1 MADFSPNDEQ
11 QRLIDGHEGIYKV
24 DAGAGTGKTS
34 TVTLR
39 YAEIL
44 QEKDVRPD
52 DLLLLTFTN
61 NAADEMKERIISE
74 CDYDSRE
81 LRDAPIS
88 TFHSLAKKMVN
99 ENGFEIPAMIGID
112 DSIASSTR
120 LIENEVLEK
129 QEFRNFINQFIS
141 ENPQYNDFY
150 RVLYDYS
157 ELLGLIKSLAAKGIV
172 PQKEGWYRD
181 TEQHLDGDFD
191 QYWEK
196 VQKLNETDGSKSSEL
211 RSMTGGIFNK
221 CLDEN
226 APSGTDVRGQPYVD
240 KQIQIEYAEEAF
252 KEDREDLKKFIHDIY
267 FEYILYSLS
276 RNFLNFNFL
285 LVFAYILLCEKDS
298 VRNRLKYKYT
308 MIDEF
313 QDTNEIQLKIAMLLS
328 KGNIAVV
335 GDWKQSIY
343 SFQYA
348 EVENIQKFEERLE
361 KYKNELNDDEE
372 RISYSIDRVEEINL
386 KQNYRSTQEILD
398 FSEVSLTLP
407 GKEDENIDEEKVLD
421 QVTSLKSNK
430 DENSS
435 IEAFQSDE
443 EVEAVLHKIQETVD
457 NEEYTSEG
465 EKLDYGDI
473 AVLTR
478 SRKFGLDLQEKAR
491 ENSIPVA
498 FEGGVELFTTKPSI
512 LLLAWLRVLDYKES
526 KKGWAVILD
535 EAGYNIE
542 EIRHVIEDQEYP
554 ENMIQFREE
563 LKSEGYISGVSRKVF
578 ERYGIENGFSDK
590 ITEVLQNTFDSSYKN
605 TGDLI
610 QFIEESIEEGATHEV
625 DNSSKQDAVTVQ
637 TIHSAKG
644 LEYPAV
650 FIADINQ
657 DRFPSTNSD
666 NSRITFNELTGL
678 RQKKV
683 YNPDRQFLFDNW
695 KAHLASK
702 AHDKSHDEER
712 RLFYVAMTRAENHLF
727 LSATEE
733 RPSKFFE
740 NLELEKQ
747 VIEPELEDGGV
758 EKTEHKELEIGKPER
773 KAAIKK
779 SPHDE
784 MEMNE
789 DTLGRGPEFGTKVH
803 DFAEKYA
810 KGKDVKPSN
819 EDEENV
825 KEFIDSLDGE
835 LRTEVPIKI
844 PERGEDRKILYRG
857 KIDLLHIADD
867 IVEIIDWKTDLTK
880 ENHEEYEKQLGIYE
894 KGIKRIF
901 SEKELKVQI
910 FYTVE
915 SVSSDL

>member
-1 MADFSPNDEQ
+1 MTDFSPNPEQ
-11 QRLIDGHEGIYKV
+11 QKLIDSHEGIYKV
-24 DAGAGTGKTS
+24 DAGAGTGKTYAI
-34 TVTLR
+34 TLR

-99 ENGFEIPAMIGID
+99 ENGFEIPELIGIN

-120 LIENEVLEK
+120 LIENEILEK
-129 QEFRNFINQFIS
+129 QEFRDFINRFIS
-141 ENPQYNDFY
+141 DNPEYNDFY
-150 RVLYDYS
+150 RSLYDYS
-157 ELLGLIKSLAAKGIV
+157 ELLGLIKSLAAKGVV
-172 PQKEGWYRD
+172 PQKEGWYRN
-181 TEQHLDGDFD
+181 TEEHLDGDFKEFLETAED
-191 QYWEK
+191 M
-196 VQKLNETDGSKSSEL
+196 NEPNSGARGPTNSDL
-211 RSMTGGIFNK
+211 RNEVYSGLRDK
-221 CLDEN
+221 CLQEDDPERYEICE
-226 APSGTDVRGQPYVD
+226 G
-240 KQIQIEYAEEAF
+240 KQVKEKYIKEAF
-252 KEDREDLKKFIHDIY
+252 EEDRVRLKEFIHDIY
-267 FEYILYSLS
+267 FEYIRYSLS

-298 VRNRLKYKYT
+298 VRNRLKYEYT

-328 KGNIAVV
+328 EGNIAVV

-348 EVENIQKFEERLE
+348 EVENIQNFEERLD
-361 KYKNELNDDEE
+361 KYKEELNNDEKRVE
-372 RISYSIDRVEEINL
+372 YSINQVEEINL

-407 GKEDENIDEEKVLD
+407 GKDDESIDEDKVLD
-421 QVTSLKSNK
+421 QVTSLQSNK

-435 IEAFQSDE
+435 IEAFQSSE
-443 EVEAVLHKIQETVD
+443 EVEAVLHKIQEIID
-457 NEEYTSEG
+457 NEEYTSDG
-465 EKLDYGDI
+465 EELDYGDI

-491 ENSIPVA
+491 EYNIPLA
-498 FEGGVELFTTKPSI
+498 FEGGVELFTTRPSI
-512 LLLAWLRVLDYKES
+512 LLLAWLRVLNYRKS
-526 KKGWAVILD
+526 KKGWTVILE
-535 EAGYNIE
+535 EAGYDME
-542 EIRHVIEDQEYP
+542 EIRHIVDENVYP
-554 ENMIQFREE
+554 ENMLEFREK
-563 LKSEGYISGVSRKVF
+563 LNSENYISGVSRKVF

-590 ITEVLQNTFDSSYKN
+590 ITEVLQKTFDSSYKN

-610 QFIEESIEEGATHEV
+610 RFIEESIEDGATHEV

-657 DRFPSTNSD
+657 SRFPSTNSSS
-666 NSRITFNELTGL
+666 SRINFNELTGL
-678 RQKKV
+678 RQKKI
-683 YNPDRQFLFDNW
+683 YNSDTQFLFDNW
-695 KAHLASK
+695 KAYLVSK

-727 LSATEE
+727 LSSSKD
-733 RPSKFFE
+733 RPSQFFE
-740 NLELEKQ
+740 NLELEKKE
-747 VIEPELEDGGV
+747 IKPELEEAETKGN
-758 EKTEHKELEIGKPER
+758 EYREIEVDRPKR

-784 MEMNE
+784 MEMKE
-789 DTLGRGPEFGTKVH
+789 DTTGRGKEYGIKVH
-803 DFAEKYA
+803 KFAEKYA
-810 KGKDVKPSN
+810 QGEDVEPRN

-825 KEFIDSLDGE
+825 KAFIDSLEGE
-835 LRTEVPIKI
+835 LRPEVPITI
-844 PERGEDRKILYRG
+844 PKEGGDRKILYSG
-857 KIDLLHIADD
+857 KIDLIHITENR
-867 IVEIIDWKTDLTK
+867 VEIIDWKTDLTR
-880 ENHEEYEKQLGIYE
+880 ENHEEYEKQLEIYE
-894 KGIKRIF
+894 NGIKSIF
-901 SEKELKVQI
+901 EEKEVKNKI
-910 FYTVE
+910 FYTQKI
-915 SVSSDL
+915 

>member
-1 MADFSPNDEQ
+1 MTDFSPNTEQ

-24 DAGAGTGKTS
+24 DAGAGTGKTF

-44 QEKDVRPD
+44 EEKEVKPE

-61 NAADEMKERIISE
+61 NAAEEMKERIINE
-74 CDYDSRE
+74 CSYDTRK

-99 ENGFEIPAMIGID
+99 ENGFEIPEMIGID

-129 QEFRNFINQFIS
+129 QEFRDFINQFIS
-141 ENPQYNDFY
+141 DNPEYNNFY

-172 PQKEGWYRD
+172 PQKEGWYRN
-181 TEQHLDGDFD
+181 TEEHLDGDFD
-191 QYWEK
+191 EYWK
-196 VQKLNETDGSKSSEL
+196 RVQKLNETDGSKSSEL
-211 RSMTGGIFNK
+211 RSRTGGIFNK
-221 CLDEN
+221 CLDED
-226 APSGTDVRGQPYVD
+226 APSGIDVRGQPYVD
-240 KQIQIEYAEEAF
+240 KQINIEYAEEAF
-252 KEDREDLKKFIHDIY
+252 KEDRENLKQFVHDIY
-267 FEYILYSLS
+267 FEYIRYSLS

-285 LVFAYILLCEKDS
+285 LVFAYILLCERDS

-348 EVENIQKFEERLE
+348 EVENIQKFKSRLE
-361 KYKNELNDDEE
+361 KYKNELNNDEE
-372 RISYSIDRVEEINL
+372 RVDYPVDHIEEINL
-386 KQNYRSTQEILD
+386 KQNYRSTQKILD
-398 FSEVSLTLP
+398 FSEISLTLP
-407 GKEDENIDEEKVLD
+407 GKDDETIDEEKVLD
-421 QVTSLKSNK
+421 QITSLQSNK
-430 DENSS
+430 DESTS

-443 EVEAVLHKIQETVD
+443 EVEAVLHKIQDIID
-457 NEEYTSEG
+457 NEEYTSED
-465 EKLDYGDI
+465 EALDYGDI

-498 FEGGVELFTTKPSI
+498 YEGGVELFTTKPSI
-512 LLLAWLRVLDYKES
+512 LLLAWLRVLDYKDS
-526 KKGWAVILD
+526 KKGWAVLLE
-535 EAGYNIE
+535 EAGYKME
-542 EIRHVIEDQEYP
+542 EIKHIIYEHDYP
-554 ENMIQFREE
+554 ENMLEFREE
-563 LKSEGYISGVSRKVF
+563 LKSENYISGVSRKVF
-578 ERYGIENGFSDK
+578 QRYGIENGFSDK
-590 ITEVLQNTFDSSYKN
+590 LTEVLQKTFDSSYKN

-610 QFIEESIEEGATHEV
+610 RFIEESIEDGATYEV
-625 DNSSKQDAVTVQ
+625 DNSSKQEAVTVQ

-657 DRFPSTNSD
+657 DRFPSTNS
-666 NSRITFNELTGL
+666 NSSRITFNELTGL
-678 RQKKV
+678 RQKKI
-683 YNPDRQFLFDNW
+683 YNPKRQFSFDNW

-702 AHDKSHDEER
+702 AHDKSYDEER

-727 LSATEE
+727 LSATKE
-733 RPSKFFE
+733 RPSKFLE
-740 NLELEKQ
+740 NLDIEKKE
-747 VIEPELEDGGV
+747 IEPELIEAKLEAV
-758 EKTEHKELEIGKPER
+758 EYEELEVDRPKR

-784 MEMNE
+784 MEMKE
-789 DTLGRGPEFGTKVH
+789 DTTGRGKEYGIKVH
-803 DFAEKYA
+803 DFAEKYS
-810 KGKDVKPSN
+810 KGEDVEPRN
-819 EDEENV
+819 EDEENI
-825 KEFIDSLDGE
+825 KAFIDSLKGE
-835 LRTEVPIKI
+835 LRPEVPIMI
-844 PERGEDRKILYRG
+844 PEEGGDRKILYSG
-857 KIDLLHIADD
+857 KIDLLHITENR
-867 IVEIIDWKTDLTK
+867 VEIIDWKTDLTR
-880 ENHEEYEKQLGIYE
+880 ENHKEYEKQLEIYE
-894 KGIKRIF
+894 NGIKSIF
-901 SEKELKVQI
+901 EEKEVKTKI
-910 FYTVE
+910 FYTQGI
-915 SVSSDL
+915 

>member
-1 MADFSPNDEQ
+1 MTEFSPNTEQ
-11 QRLIDGHEGIYKV
+11 QNLIDSHEGIYKV
-24 DAGAGTGKTS
+24 DAGAGTGKTF

-44 QEKDVRPD
+44 EKKAVSPD

-61 NAADEMKERIISE
+61 NAAEEMKERIISE
-74 CDYDSRE
+74 CNYDSRE

-99 ENGFEIPAMIGID
+99 ENGFEIPEMIGID
-112 DSIASSTR
+112 DSIASSTQ

-129 QEFRNFINQFIS
+129 QEFRNFINRFIA
-141 ENPQYNDFY
+141 ENPQYNSFY
-150 RVLYDYS
+150 RALYDYS

-172 PQKEGWYRD
+172 PEENGWYRD
-181 TEQHLDGDFD
+181 TEQHLEGDFE

-196 VQKLNETDGSKSSEL
+196 VQKLNETDGNKSSEL
-211 RSMTGGIFNK
+211 RSRTGGIFNK
-221 CLDEN
+221 CLDED

-240 KQIQIEYAEEAF
+240 KQINTEYAEEAF
-252 KEDREDLKKFIHDIY
+252 NEDREDLKQFIHDVY
-267 FEYILYSLS
+267 YEYIRYSLS

-285 LVFAYILLCEKDS
+285 LVFAYILLCEKES
-298 VRNRLKYKYT
+298 VRDKLKFEYT

-328 KGNIAVV
+328 QGNICTV

-348 EVENIQKFEERLE
+348 EVENIQNFEERLN
-361 KYKNELNDDEE
+361 KYKEELNRDEE
-372 RISYSIDRVEEINL
+372 RVDFDVSNVAEINL
-386 KQNYRSTQEILD
+386 KQNYRSTQQILD
-398 FSEVSLTLP
+398 FSEISLTLP
-407 GKEDENIDEEKVLD
+407 GKDGESIDEEEVLS
-421 QVTSLKSNK
+421 QITSLQSNK
-430 DENSS
+430 DESSS

-443 EVEAVLHKIQETVD
+443 EVEAVLHKIQKIVD
-457 NEEYTSEG
+457 NEDYTSDG

-491 ENSIPVA
+491 EYSIPVA
-498 FEGGVELFTTKPSI
+498 FEGGVELFTTRPSI
-512 LLLAWLRVLDYKES
+512 LLLAWLRVLNYRES
-526 KKGWAVILD
+526 KKGWAVILE

-542 EIRHVIEDQEYP
+542 EIRHIVEENDYP
-554 ENMIQFREE
+554 EDMLEFRKKLDEE
-563 LKSEGYISGVSRKVF
+563 DYISGVSRRVF
-578 ERYGIENGFSDK
+578 ERYGIEDGFSDK
-590 ITEVLQNTFDSSYKN
+590 ITEVLQDTFDSSYKN

-610 QFIEESIEEGATHEV
+610 RFIEESIEEGATHEV

-650 FIADINQ
+650 FVADINQ

-666 NSRITFNELTGL
+666 NSRITYNELTGL
-678 RQKKV
+678 RQKKI
-683 YNPDRQFLFDNW
+683 YNSDRQYLFDNW
-695 KAHLASK
+695 KAHLVSK

-727 LSATEE
+727 LSASEE

-740 NLELEKQ
+740 NLEIEKQ
-747 VIEPELEDGGV
+747 FIEPELEEAELEETDR
-758 EKTEHKELEIGKPER
+758 KELEVEMPEE
-773 KAAIKK
+773 KAAVKR

-784 MEMNE
+784 MDLEE
-789 DTLGRGPEFGTKVH
+789 DTIGRGKEFGIKVH

-810 KGKDVKPSN
+810 KGKDVEPRN

-825 KEFIDSLDGE
+825 KDVIDSLEGE
-835 LRTEVPIKI
+835 LRPEVPIKI
-844 PERGEDRKILYRG
+844 PEEGKDRKILYSG
-857 KIDLLHIADD
+857 TIDLLHITEDK
-867 IVEIIDWKTDLTK
+867 VEIIDWKTDLTR
-880 ENHEEYEKQLGIYE
+880 ENHQEYQKQLEIYE
-894 KGIKRIF
+894 KGVKSIF
-901 SEKELKVQI
+901 DSEVSNKV
-910 FYTVE
+910 FYTTE
-915 SVSSDL
+915 S

>member
-1 MADFSPNDEQ
+1 DPE
-11 QRLIDGHEGIYKV
+11 RYEICEGKQV
-24 DAGAGTGKTS
+24 K
-34 TVTLR
+34 
-39 YAEIL
+39 
-44 QEKDVRPD
+44 EKY
-52 DLLLLTFTN
+52 
-61 NAADEMKERIISE
+61 I
-74 CDYDSRE
+74 
-81 LRDAPIS
+81 
-88 TFHSLAKKMVN
+88 
-99 ENGFEIPAMIGID
+99 
-112 DSIASSTR
+112 
-120 LIENEVLEK
+120 
-129 QEFRNFINQFIS
+129 
-141 ENPQYNDFY
+141 
-150 RVLYDYS
+150 
-157 ELLGLIKSLAAKGIV
+157 
-172 PQKEGWYRD
+172 
-181 TEQHLDGDFD
+181 
-191 QYWEK
+191 
-196 VQKLNETDGSKSSEL
+196 
-211 RSMTGGIFNK
+211 
-221 CLDEN
+221 
-226 APSGTDVRGQPYVD
+226 
-240 KQIQIEYAEEAF
+240 EEAF
-252 KEDREDLKKFIHDIY
+252 KEDREELKQFIHDIY
-267 FEYILYSLS
+267 FEYIRYSLS

-298 VRNRLKYKYT
+298 VRNRLKYEYT

-348 EVENIQKFEERLE
+348 EVENIQNFEYRLE
-361 KYKNELNDDEE
+361 KYKNELNNDEE
-372 RISYSIDRVEEINL
+372 RIEYSVDKVEEINL
-386 KQNYRSTQEILD
+386 KQNYRSTQKILD

-407 GKEDENIDEEKVLD
+407 GKEDETIDEQKVLN
-421 QVTSLKSNK
+421 QVTSLKSKK

-435 IEAFQSDE
+435 IEAFQSDD
-443 EVEAVLHKIQETVD
+443 EVEAVLHKIQEAVD
-457 NEEYTSEG
+457 NEGYSSEG

-491 ENSIPVA
+491 EYSIPVA

-526 KKGWAVILD
+526 KKGWAVLLE

-542 EIRHVIEDQEYP
+542 EIRHIIEEQEYP
-554 ENMIQFREE
+554 ENMLQFRKDLE
-563 LKSEGYISGVSRKVF
+563 SEDYISGVSRKVF

-610 QFIEESIEEGATHEV
+610 RFIEESIEEGATHEV
-625 DNSSKQDAVTVQ
+625 DNSSKQHAVTVQ

-678 RQKKV
+678 RQKKI
-683 YNPDRQFLFDNW
+683 YNPDRQFLFNNW

-727 LSATEE
+727 LSASEE

-740 NLELEKQ
+740 NLEIEKQ
-747 VIEPELEDGGV
+747 EIEPELE
-758 EKTEHKELEIGKPER
+758 ETELKETEHKELETDRPER

-779 SPHDE
+779 SLHDE
-784 MEMNE
+784 MDLEE
-789 DTLGRGPEFGTKVH
+789 DTVGRGPEFGNKVH
-803 DFAEKYA
+803 EFAEKYA
-810 KGKDVKPSN
+810 RGEDIEPRN

-825 KEFIDSLDGE
+825 KELIDSLEGE
-835 LRTEVPIKI
+835 LRPEVPIKI
-844 PERGEDRKILYRG
+844 PVQKEDRNIIYSG
-857 KIDLLHIADD
+857 VIDLLHIKKDK
-867 IVEIIDWKTDLTK
+867 VEIIDWKTDLSK
-880 ENHEEYEKQLGIYE
+880 VNHEEYEKQLDIYE
-894 KGIKRIF
+894 KGVSKIF
-901 SEKELKVQI
+901 DISVEKTI
-910 FYTVE
+910 FYT
-915 SVSSDL
+915 SL

>member
-1 MADFSPNDEQ
+1 MDKFSPNGEQ
-11 QRLIDGHEGIYKV
+11 QNLIDTHEGIYKV
-24 DAGAGTGKTS
+24 DAGAGTGKTY

-44 QEKDVRPD
+44 QEKDVSPD

-99 ENGFEIPAMIGID
+99 ENGFDIPEMIGID

-120 LIENEVLEK
+120 LIEDEVLEK
-129 QEFRNFINQFIS
+129 QEFRNFINRFIS
-141 ENPQYNDFY
+141 ENPEYNNFY

-172 PQKEGWYRD
+172 PEEDGWYRG
-181 TEQHLDGDFD
+181 TEQLLDSDFE

-196 VQKLNETDGSKSSEL
+196 VKELNETDGNKSSEL
-211 RSMTGGIFNK
+211 RSRTGGIFNK
-221 CLDEN
+221 CLERD

-240 KQIQIEYAEEAF
+240 KQIEIEYAEEAF
-252 KEDREDLKKFIHDIY
+252 KEDRQDLKQFIHDIY
-267 FEYILYSLS
+267 YEYVKYSLS
-276 RNFLNFNFL
+276 KNFLNFNFL

-308 MIDEF
+308 MVDEF

-335 GDWKQSIY
+335 GDWKQSIF

-348 EVENIQKFEERLE
+348 EVENIQNFEKRLK
-361 KYKNELNDDEE
+361 KYKKQLNSDEK
-372 RISYSIDRVEEINL
+372 RIDYSVDLVEEINL

-398 FSEVSLTLP
+398 FSEKSLTLP
-407 GKEDENIDEEKVLD
+407 GKEDETIHEEKVLK
-421 QVTSLKSNK
+421 QVTSLQSNK

-443 EVEAVLHKIQETVD
+443 EAEAVLHKIQEVVD
-457 NEEYTSEG
+457 NEEYSSGG

-478 SRKFGLDLQEKAR
+478 SRSFGLDLQEKAR
-491 ENSIPVA
+491 EYSIPVA
-498 FEGGVELFTTKPSI
+498 FEGGVELFTTRPSI
-512 LLLAWLRVLDYKES
+512 LLLAWLRVLDHKKS
-526 KKGWAVILD
+526 KKGWTVILD
-535 EAGYNIE
+535 ETGYNME
-542 EIRHVIEDQEYP
+542 EIRHIIENQDYP
-554 ENMIQFREE
+554 ENMVEFRETLE
-563 LKSEGYISGVSRKVF
+563 DEDYISGISRKVF

-590 ITEVLQNTFDSSYKN
+590 ITEVLQDTFDSSYKN
-605 TGDLI
+605 TGNLI
-610 QFIEESIEEGATHEV
+610 RFIEESIEEGATHEV

-657 DRFPSTNSD
+657 DRFPSTSSNS
-666 NSRITFNELTGL
+666 SRITFNELTGL
-678 RQKKV
+678 RQKKI
-683 YNPDRQFLFDNW
+683 YNPDRGFLFDNW
-695 KAHLASK
+695 KAHLTSK
-702 AHDKSHDEER
+702 VQDKSYDEER
-712 RLFYVAMTRAENHLF
+712 RLLYVAMTRAENHVF

-740 NLELEKQ
+740 NLNLEKNMIDTELEE
-747 VIEPELEDGGV
+747 VELE
-758 EKTEHKELEIGKPER
+758 ETRYQELEVDKPKR

-784 MEMNE
+784 MDLEE
-789 DTLGRGPEFGTKVH
+789 DTIGRGKEFGNQVH
-803 DFAEKYA
+803 EFAEKYA
-810 KGKDVKPSN
+810 EGEDVEPRN

-825 KEFIDSLDGE
+825 KELIDSLDGE

-844 PERGEDRKILYRG
+844 PEESGDRKILYRG
-857 KIDLLHIADD
+857 KIDLLHITEDK
-867 IVEIIDWKTDLTK
+867 VEIIDWKTDLTK
-880 ENHEEYEKQLGIYE
+880 ENHEEYQRQLEVYKKGVTRAFDRQVKKKIIYTE
-894 KGIKRIF
+894 
-901 SEKELKVQI
+901 E
-910 FYTVE
+910 
-915 SVSSDL
+915 